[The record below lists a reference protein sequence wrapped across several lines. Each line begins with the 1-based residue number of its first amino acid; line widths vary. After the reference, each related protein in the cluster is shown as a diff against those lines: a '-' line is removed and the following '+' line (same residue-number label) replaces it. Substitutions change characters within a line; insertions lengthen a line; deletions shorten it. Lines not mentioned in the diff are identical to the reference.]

1 MNIRN
6 AGVGRRARRT
16 VSGLSLVELMV
27 GVAIGLIVVAAAALA
42 VTGQLSDNRRLL
54 AETQLQ
60 QDLRAAIDII
70 TRELRRSGGQSD
82 SRALRGVW
90 RPGMYTA
97 AHNTFAEYQY
107 LASVNTASTRYDY
120 GYQPTSGNN
129 QISAFRFQNDAIQQC
144 LQGGACAETGT
155 WQDVTDTSSVTV
167 TAFSITTPNG
177 QAPNQPPSP
186 SPSPSPSPEPPPI
199 QLACPKLCPVEIPPN
214 PDRTA
219 CWPKVHVRELVISIT
234 AQSKNYIE
242 VKRTI
247 SSRVRVRND
256 YVQFWTPNG
265 PTPANYDPD
274 QICPP

>member
-6 AGVGRRARRT
+6 AGGQRHARRS

-70 TRELRRSGGQSD
+70 TRELRRSGGQRD
-82 SRALRGVW
+82 LTALQGVW

-97 AHNTFAEYQY
+97 THNTFAEYQY

-120 GYQPTSGNN
+120 GYQPTSGND

-144 LQGGACAETGT
+144 LQGGACVDTGT
-155 WQDVTDTSSVTV
+155 WQDVTDTGVVKV
-167 TAFSITTPNG
+167 TAFSITPSD
-177 QAPNQPPSP
+177 QA
-186 SPSPSPSPEPPPI
+186 PI
-199 QLACPKLCPVEIPPN
+199 QLACPKLCP
-214 PDRTA
+214 DGTQA
-219 CWPKVHVRELVISIT
+219 CWPTVQVRELLISIT
-234 AQSKNYIE
+234 AVSRNYAE
-242 VKRTI
+242 VQRTM

-256 YVQFWTPNG
+256 YVKYWTP
-265 PTPANYDPD
+265 PSPPPANYDVD
-274 QICPP
+274 QMCPP